1 MSNPGDS
8 GDPSLILWV
17 IGFVLLAFGHVQ
29 GTKWHLQAGLWQ
41 WACQGSPNSGP
52 QKLEVDRRE
61 QRFQVELMQ
70 ARVQNLKHAHAVS
83 LQFTFFCTL
92 AEIWM
97 LCHEPSLAAV
107 CQLLATVLAYC
118 LHLFC
123 YDIVHTEDQFRKFQG
138 LVIFTHSILAAA
150 VAFERDLVVFDLAE
164 KMATISL
171 ICSSV
176 VLIDLKAILLF
187 YTCQSAVLTWCR
199 WNLIGV
205 GNITPFVV
213 FASIA
218 TSVFFGAVIFLC
230 VHQIRS
236 SMAAKLDSGDA
247 SALMLGFRQ
256 VLRGVCDGDVVLDRR
271 TMTIVDDATCLQRV
285 LKCSKN
291 LNRSN
296 FLDLFLDTESR
307 EKFQEFLVQE
317 TQEEAVEGLPRG
329 LRVSL
334 QGARGAVSMDLF
346 CTTLPRGGDGSFIGA
361 SSDYCLLLAG
371 DFKIYQTFI
380 FCTIHLLC

>member
-1 MSNPGDS
+1 M
-8 GDPSLILWV
+8 
-17 IGFVLLAFGHVQ
+17 
-29 GTKWHLQAGLWQ
+29 
-41 WACQGSPNSGP
+41 
-52 QKLEVDRRE
+52 
-61 QRFQVELMQ
+61 QV
-70 ARVQNLKHAHAVS
+70 RVQNLKHAHAVS

-92 AEIWM
+92 AEIWV

-107 CQLLATVLAYC
+107 CNLLATVLAYC

-138 LVIFTHSILAAA
+138 LVIFIHSILAAA
-150 VAFERDLVVFDLAE
+150 VAFERDLVVFDLVE
-164 KMATISL
+164 KMAAISL

-199 WNLIGV
+199 WNLIGL
-205 GNITPFVV
+205 GNITPFAV

-271 TMTIVDDATCLQRV
+271 TMTIVDDGTCLQRV

-346 CTTLPRGGDGSFIGA
+346 YTTLPRGGDGSLIGA
-361 SSDYCLLLAG
+361 LVTTACYWLVISKY
-371 DFKIYQTFI
+371 FKHAI
-380 FCTIHLLC
+380 FVPYICYVDTLEP

>member
-92 AEIWM
+92 AEIWV

-118 LHLFC
+118 RHLFC

-247 SALMLGFRQ
+247 SALMLGFHGFRPIPA
-256 VLRGVCDGDVVLDRR
+256 G
-271 TMTIVDDATCLQRV
+271 
-285 LKCSKN
+285 
-291 LNRSN
+291 
-296 FLDLFLDTESR
+296 
-307 EKFQEFLVQE
+307 
-317 TQEEAVEGLPRG
+317 
-329 LRVSL
+329 SL
-334 QGARGAVSMDLF
+334 
-346 CTTLPRGGDGSFIGA
+346 
-361 SSDYCLLLAG
+361 
-371 DFKIYQTFI
+371 
-380 FCTIHLLC
+380 